1 MTNLRALTF
10 ARRVILGKGLGL
22 MVFGLLLGQALAAL
36 PPGATS
42 SKLTAQQAER
52 LSALER
58 GWVANAGQWDKRA
71 AFSAPGYFGTTW
83 VSKDGKLLHVTS
95 KQQDCLKPQT
105 SKDAAHFKPCA
116 AQSWVLS
123 ERWVGGKVKA
133 IRGEEEL
140 QTKVSF
146 FLGNDPAKHRAGLPS
161 YRYVSLGEI
170 WPGVEV
176 KLKAT
181 QKTVEKLFPGSREA
195 KRKGSLLKI
204 AGTSLAA
211 EVADATA
218 REPTSA

>member
-1 MTNLRALTF
+1 
-10 ARRVILGKGLGL
+10 

-58 GWVANAGQWDKRA
+58 GWVANAGQWDKKA

-83 VSKDGKLLHVTS
+83 VTKDGKLLHVTS
-95 KQQDCLKPQT
+95 KQKDCPKPKT
-105 SKDAAHFKPCA
+105 PKEDVKPCA
-116 AQSWVLS
+116 SQSWVLS

-146 FLGNDPAKHRAGLPS
+146 FLGNDPAKHRSNLPS

-170 WPGVEV
+170 WPGIEV

-181 QKTVEKLFPGSREA
+181 QKTVEKLFPASREA